1 MTTVLLDTSVA
12 SLLLPARRPRLER
25 ARYESHLAGE
35 RLALSFQ
42 SVGELW
48 KLAEKNTWGEKRR
61 RALDGFI
68 RRFLIIPYDYQLTQ
82 VWARIMAHAE
92 RNGRRLETADAWI
105 AATAV
110 HRSVP
115 LYAHDAD
122 FVGLEYPGFQLITFL
137 TS

>member
-1 MTTVLLDTSVA
+1 M
-12 SLLLPARRPRLER
+12 
-25 ARYESHLAGE
+25 
-35 RLALSFQ
+35 SFQ